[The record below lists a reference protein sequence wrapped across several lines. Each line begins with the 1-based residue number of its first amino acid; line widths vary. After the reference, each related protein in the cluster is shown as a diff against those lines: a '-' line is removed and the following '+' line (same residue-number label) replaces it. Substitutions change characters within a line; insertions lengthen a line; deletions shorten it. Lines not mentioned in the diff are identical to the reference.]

1 MRHPNRFRAAAG
13 RIAAAAVLLAAAGCA
28 TTVDTTAPT
37 APAAEDTAPA
47 APEPTQPSDT
57 TPATTQARTRDTAP
71 ATTAAGGEP
80 QAQAEE
86 SEEPDGSAVPADNG
100 TQADEN
106 GAADVSEAEDEK
118 TDEPEADSEDE
129 DTGAQDETEAGVR
142 PEADTTPRTKIDE
155 YRRLFDALTVAPEI
169 AGGYGRSLFKHWTDA
184 DKDGCDTRKEVLLAE
199 AIRAPQIGTRCA
211 LSGGEWLSRYDGK
224 TTDGTGSGF
233 DVDHL
238 VPLQEAW
245 QSGARDWEPALREHF
260 ANFLDYRDALV
271 AVSASSNR
279 SKGARDPAEW
289 LPPSAGV
296 HCWYAAAW
304 VNVKSIFDLNVDRAE
319 VDSLDGILAGCEDDD
334 LTTWP
339 QAQADPDDDSGDEK
353 DTESSAED
361 TQTEEAAP
369 EIEPKQDNDCHPA
382 YEPCLP
388 NLPGDAIN
396 CGDLSADQKPVTV
409 KEIGVD
415 PYRLDRDND
424 GRGCTS

>member
-1 MRHPNRFRAAAG
+1 MRHHRRHD
-13 RIAAAAVLLAAAGCA
+13 R
-28 TTVDTTAPT
+28 PT

-86 SEEPDGSAVPADNG
+86 SEEPDGSAEPADNG

-169 AGGYGRSLFKHWTDA
+169 AGGYDRSLFKHWTDT

-224 TTDGTGSGF
+224 TTNGTGSGF

-279 SKGARDPAEW
+279 SKRCRQPAEHNKCSHAHQRGAGEHW
-289 LPPSAGV
+289 SERPYGERPTRRIRCLGRRRHPTGPPFPRTRLPVSRDEPSRNSDREPAG
-296 HCWYAAAW
+296 
-304 VNVKSIFDLNVDRAE
+304 
-319 VDSLDGILAGCEDDD
+319 
-334 LTTWP
+334 P
-339 QAQADPDDDSGDEK
+339 
-353 DTESSAED
+353 
-361 TQTEEAAP
+361 AAP
-369 EIEPKQDNDCHPA
+369 SRAHC
-382 YEPCLP
+382 
-388 NLPGDAIN
+388 
-396 CGDLSADQKPVTV
+396 
-409 KEIGVD
+409 D
-415 PYRLDRDND
+415 P
-424 GRGCTS
+424 